1 MATDFSSDLSSD
13 LSCEQCQDSLP
24 WYVADALSHDERAA
38 VERHLASCVR
48 CRSALEEWR
57 EVALALHRASESIPT
72 ASPATWAHISR
83 RLREQPAPTAQSNG
97 RMTMRLQDRSMRN
110 TSTPND
116 MPPVASPNGRR
127 SAIVGLVAVV
137 ALIALSAGIFSY
149 FATHGGSR
157 RSTIAATPH
166 PACAPSQ
173 ATVNLPTNTVITAI
187 APLGTD
193 DGWAVGT
200 IADPRHYEAPPSAVL
215 LRLRNCHWAPV
226 GTPIP
231 HAALSDIAMATADE
245 GWAVGVTYA
254 QNVTLSDGTRQ
265 WDWDQPLVLHYVHG
279 FWQTVK
285 VSAGPK
291 TNVEKV
297 KMVSANE
304 GWMLLYDGKHPITV
318 SGVSALQYG
327 HSLLHYLNGTWTNV
341 PLDFPHPSMS
351 VGDLD
356 ARAPGEV
363 WLVGSDY
370 DYVHQTGSG
379 FAMRYAGGAWTR
391 YTEADDFTSVS
402 VLSPTDVWAGGSHL
416 YHFDGTRWTQVSVQ
430 GTRHFVN
437 LAPGVDPS
445 SFPLD
450 IEQMVMLSPTQGW
463 AIPSPIDIINKI
475 ATQEEALR
483 YDHGV
488 WQWTTLSLKGAL
500 TPLPLIT
507 RVAPS
512 SATQGW
518 AIAFQPIDGYPQ
530 YLLMYYDA
538 DTWGIVRQQS

>member
-1 MATDFSSDLSSD
+1 MAPDFSSD

-24 WYVADALSHDERAA
+24 WYVADALSDDERAA
-38 VERHLASCVR
+38 MERHLASCAR
-48 CRSALEEWR
+48 CQSALEEWR
-57 EVALALHRASESIPT
+57 EVALALHRAGEGIAAPSFT
-72 ASPATWAHISR
+72 TWARISR
-83 RLREQPAPTAQSNG
+83 QLREQPAHTAQSNG
-97 RMTMRLQDRSMRN
+97 RTTMRLQDRSMRN
-110 TSTPND
+110 TPTPND

-127 SAIVGLVAVV
+127 SSIVGLVAVV

-173 ATVNLPTNTVITAI
+173 ATVNLPTNTAITAI

-193 DGWAVGT
+193 DGWAVGN
-200 IADPRHYEAPPSAVL
+200 IADPRHYESPPSAVL

-231 HAALSDIAMATADE
+231 HATLSDISMVSTDE
-245 GWAVGVTYA
+245 GWAVGST
-254 QNVTLSDGTRQ
+254 QIQDKTLLSNGQPAND
-265 WDWDQPLVLHYVHG
+265 WVWDQPLVLHYTHG
-279 FWQTVK
+279 AWQTVK
-285 VSAGPK
+285 VAAGPK
-291 TNVEKV
+291 TTAEQV

-318 SGVSALQYG
+318 SGVSALHYG

-341 PLDFPHPSMS
+341 PLDFPHPSMYVS
-351 VGDLD
+351 DLD

-379 FAMRYAGGAWTR
+379 FAMRYAGGVWRR
-391 YTEADDFTSVS
+391 YYTQAEDFTSVS
-402 VLSPTDVWAGGSHL
+402 VLSQTDVWAGGSHL
-416 YHFDGTRWTQVSVQ
+416 YHFDGARWTQVSVK

-475 ATQEEALR
+475 ATEEEVLR

-488 WQWTTLSLKGAL
+488 WQWTTLSLKGAP

-512 SATQGW
+512 SPTQGW
-518 AIAFQPIDGYPQ
+518 AIAFQSLAGYPQ
-530 YLLMYYDA
+530 YSLMYYDVDA
-538 DTWGIVRQQS
+538 WGIVPQRS

>member
-1 MATDFSSDLSSD
+1 MRTQDDL
-13 LSCEQCQDSLP
+13 P
-24 WYVADALSHDERAA
+24 
-38 VERHLASCVR
+38 
-48 CRSALEEWR
+48 
-57 EVALALHRASESIPT
+57 PG
-72 ASPATWAHISR
+72 ASPH
-83 RLREQPAPTAQSNG
+83 
-97 RMTMRLQDRSMRN
+97 
-110 TSTPND
+110 
-116 MPPVASPNGRR
+116 GRR

-137 ALIALSAGIFSY
+137 ALIALSASIFSY
-149 FATHGGSR
+149 FATHGGAR

-173 ATVNLPTNTVITAI
+173 ATVNLPTNTAITAI
-187 APLGTD
+187 APLGMD

-200 IADPRHYEAPPSAVL
+200 IADPRHYESPPSAVL

-226 GTPIP
+226 GEPIP
-231 HAALSDIAMATADE
+231 HATLSDISMVSADE
-245 GWAVGVTYA
+245 GWAVGST
-254 QNVTLSDGTRQ
+254 QIQDKTLLSNGQPSNV
-265 WDWDQPLVLHYVHG
+265 WVWDQPLLLHYTHG
-279 FWQTVK
+279 AWQTVK
-285 VSAGPK
+285 VTAGPN
-291 TNVEKV
+291 TNAEQV

-341 PLDFPHPSMS
+341 PLDFPHSSMY
-351 VGDLD
+351 VQDLD

-379 FAMRYAGGAWTR
+379 FAARYTGGAWTR
-391 YTEADDFTSVS
+391 YTEAEDFTSVS
-402 VLSPTDVWAGGSHL
+402 VLSPTDVWAGGSRL

-437 LAPGVDPS
+437 LAPSVDPN

-450 IEQMVMLSPTQGW
+450 IQQIVMLSPTQGW
-463 AIPSPIDIINKI
+463 AIPSPMDIINKI

-488 WQWTTLSLKGAL
+488 WQWTTLSLKGAP

-512 SATQGW
+512 SPTQGW
-518 AIAFQPIDGYPQ
+518 AIAFQSVDGYSQ
-530 YLLMYYDA
+530 DSLMYYDA
-538 DTWGIVRQQS
+538 DAWGIVPQRP